1 MKPKDCF
8 KQMIEHLEK
17 VEMPKAFRAELC
29 LGLGYFIRQSEL
41 ELPLRDHP
49 SVMRGKWIELR
60 QKTQGLGLFD
70 DFEKNDLFWRT
81 IKCFVFLEEPCT
93 LIVPKPERPPDP
105 PSPYSKWRE
114 EDLFAHLSGVVASH
128 VSLSREEQLILLT
141 GLWYLESEASKAR
154 GRRKVDRIK
163 STWKTIQPLMDR
175 LGIMDEFRKEK
186 QLITQVKFFINDGV
200 LG

>member
-1 MKPKDCF
+1 MHSKDCF
-8 KQMIEHLEK
+8 HRLIQHLE
-17 VEMPKAFRAELC
+17 AAELVASFRRD
-29 LGLGYFIRQSEL
+29 LVSDLSYFLRQSEL
-41 ELPLRDHP
+41 ELSLRDHP
-49 SVMRGKWIELR
+49 SIIREKWVELT
-60 QKTQGLGLFD
+60 QKTRGLGLFD
-70 DFEKNDLFWRT
+70 EFEKNDLFWRT

-93 LIVPKPERPPDP
+93 LIVPKPERPPES

-114 EDLFAHLSGVVASH
+114 EDFFAHLSGVVASH

-141 GLWYLESEASKAR
+141 GLWFLESEASKAR

-186 QLITQVKFFINDGV
+186 QLITQVKFFISDGV

>member
-1 MKPKDCF
+1 
-8 KQMIEHLEK
+8 MIEHLEK
-17 VEMPKAFRAELC
+17 VEMPNSFRAELRSD
-29 LGLGYFIRQSEL
+29 LGYFIRQSEL
-41 ELPLRDHP
+41 EMSLRDHP
-49 SVMRGKWIELR
+49 SIIRDKWMGLT
-60 QKTQGLGLFD
+60 QKTRGLGLFD
-70 DFEKNDLFWRT
+70 ELEKNDLLWRT
-81 IKCFVFLEEPCT
+81 IKCFVFIEEPCSL
-93 LIVPKPERPPDP
+93 LIPKPERPPES

-114 EDLFAHLSGVVASH
+114 EDFFAHLSGVVASH

-141 GLWYLESEASKAR
+141 GLWFLESEASKAR

-186 QLITQVKFFINDGV
+186 QLITQVKFFISDGV